1 MKLKKII
8 KKIYK
13 HIIKFLK
20 KNRNIIFMALPF
32 LVMDITIRLLGNKI
46 NFYPVYKII
55 PNLFTLLW
63 TTFFITISLSVRK
76 KLSKLVYSIFFFVS
90 FSFFLTNG
98 IYYSMTSSYF
108 DFSLLGMASEGS
120 GYIID
125 AIKTGNKIIY
135 LMAIVVILLYI
146 LARKYFKEKKR
157 VTANYKRILQ
167 ILVIFAV
174 IHALIPLLYGKSNS
188 TLTWNT
194 WSNPR
199 DIYNNFNDNNKS
211 MRISGLYEYTTR
223 NFYITY
229 LKAKKANNVK
239 ELEFLNEVY
248 SIEEPPYQ
256 TNYTGMFEGKN
267 VIYLQL
273 EGIDEWLLDE
283 ETMPTLYNMK
293 NNALNFINH
302 YSYYNGGGSTF
313 NSEFAVNTGFLTP
326 VSYNQNAYTFSR
338 NNFDY
343 SMARL
348 FKKKG
353 YSVNAFHMNTKEYY
367 SRGANYDNWGYDNY
381 YGLKDQDT
389 YTDNSYILDREL
401 ILNEKFS
408 ELLFPTDKPFVDY
421 IISYSNHMPF
431 TNTKGVCQLLLE
443 KQKEEILAS
452 DPNAVIEEKT
462 YTEEECS
469 RLQAR
474 ETDNM
479 INLLITKLR
488 DNNLLEN
495 TVIVAFA
502 DHYLYTLTDQNIL
515 AQYKETD
522 NNLINHT
529 PFLIWKD
536 GMKKQTIK
544 EVTSQLNILPT
555 TINLFGL
562 EYHPNYYIGSDALNP
577 DYKGYVFFPDYSW
590 YDGNVYVEGGVVTNG
605 KEIEPTAL
613 EEKNHYINYVIKKN
627 DLTLKYNYF
636 KYINQNHE

>member
-20 KNRNIIFMALPF
+20 KNKNIIFMALPF

-46 NFYPVYKII
+46 NFYPVYEII

-146 LARKYFKEKKR
+146 LARKYFKEKTR

-283 ETMPTLYNMK
+283 ETMPTLYNMQ

-605 KEIEPTAL
+605 KEIDPTAL

>member
-1 MKLKKII
+1 
-8 KKIYK
+8 
-13 HIIKFLK
+13 
-20 KNRNIIFMALPF
+20 MALPF

-76 KLSKLVYSIFFFVS
+76 KLSKLVYSIFFFIS
-90 FSFFLTNG
+90 FGFFITNG

-120 GYIID
+120 SYIID

-146 LARKYFKEKKR
+146 LARKYFKEKTR

-167 ILVIFAV
+167 ILVIFTI

-248 SIEEPPYQ
+248 SIEETPYQ
-256 TNYTGMFEGKN
+256 TSYTGMFEGKN

-283 ETMPTLYNMK
+283 ETMPTLYSMQ
-293 NNALNFINH
+293 NNAINFINH

-343 SMARL
+343 SLAKL

-389 YTDNSYILDREL
+389 YTDNTYILDREL

-408 ELLFPTDKPFVDY
+408 ELLFPTDTPFVDY

-443 KQKEEILAS
+443 KQKEEILAN

-469 RLQAR
+469 RLQAH

-536 GMKKQTIK
+536 GMKKQTVK

-562 EYHPNYYIGSDALNP
+562 EYHPNYYIGTDALNP
-577 DYKGYVFFPDYSW
+577 DYKGYTFFPDYSW

-605 KEIEPTAL
+605 KEIDPTVL

>member
-1 MKLKKII
+1 
-8 KKIYK
+8 
-13 HIIKFLK
+13 
-20 KNRNIIFMALPF
+20 MALPF

-46 NFYPVYKII
+46 NFYPVYEII

-146 LARKYFKEKKR
+146 LARKYFKEKTR

-283 ETMPTLYNMK
+283 ETMPTLYNMQ

-536 GMKKQTIK
+536 GMKKQTVK

-605 KEIEPTAL
+605 KEIDPTAL

-636 KYINQNHE
+636 KYINQDHK

>member
-1 MKLKKII
+1 
-8 KKIYK
+8 
-13 HIIKFLK
+13 
-20 KNRNIIFMALPF
+20 MALPF

-46 NFYPVYKII
+46 NFYPVYEII

-146 LARKYFKEKKR
+146 LARKYFKEKTR

-283 ETMPTLYNMK
+283 ETMPTLYNMQ

-605 KEIEPTAL
+605 KEIDPTAL

-636 KYINQNHE
+636 KYINQDHK

>member
-1 MKLKKII
+1 
-8 KKIYK
+8 
-13 HIIKFLK
+13 
-20 KNRNIIFMALPF
+20 MALPF

-627 DLTLKYNYF
+627 DLNLNYNYF

>member
-1 MKLKKII
+1 
-8 KKIYK
+8 
-13 HIIKFLK
+13 
-20 KNRNIIFMALPF
+20 MALPF

-46 NFYPVYKII
+46 NFYPVYEII

-146 LARKYFKEKKR
+146 LARKYFKEKTR

-283 ETMPTLYNMK
+283 ETMPTLYNMQ

-443 KQKEEILAS
+443 KQKEEILAN

>member
-1 MKLKKII
+1 
-8 KKIYK
+8 
-13 HIIKFLK
+13 
-20 KNRNIIFMALPF
+20 MAIRL

-46 NFYPVYKII
+46 NFYPVYEII

-146 LARKYFKEKKR
+146 LARKYFKEKTR

-283 ETMPTLYNMK
+283 ETMPTLYNMQ

>member
-1 MKLKKII
+1 
-8 KKIYK
+8 
-13 HIIKFLK
+13 
-20 KNRNIIFMALPF
+20 MALPF

-120 GYIID
+120 SYIID

-146 LARKYFKEKKR
+146 LARKYFKEKTR

-167 ILVIFAV
+167 ILVIFAI
-174 IHALIPLLYGKSNS
+174 IHTLIPLLYGKSNS

-248 SIEEPPYQ
+248 SIEESPYQ

-267 VIYLQL
+267 IIYLQL

-283 ETMPTLYNMK
+283 ETMPTLYNMQ
-293 NNALNFINH
+293 NNAINFINH

-401 ILNEKFS
+401 ILNEKFA
-408 ELLFPTDKPFVDY
+408 ELLFPTDTPFVDY

-443 KQKEEILAS
+443 KQKEEILAN

-488 DNNLLEN
+488 ENNLLEN
-495 TVIVAFA
+495 TIIVAFA

-605 KEIEPTAL
+605 KEIDPTAL

-636 KYINQNHE
+636 KYLNQDHK

>member
-1 MKLKKII
+1 
-8 KKIYK
+8 
-13 HIIKFLK
+13 
-20 KNRNIIFMALPF
+20 MALPF

-76 KLSKLVYSIFFFVS
+76 KLSKLVYSIFFFIS
-90 FSFFLTNG
+90 FGFFLTNG

-120 GYIID
+120 SYIID

-146 LARKYFKEKKR
+146 LARKYFKEKTR

-167 ILVIFAV
+167 ILVIFTI

-248 SIEEPPYQ
+248 SIEETPYQ
-256 TNYTGMFEGKN
+256 TSYTGMFEGKN

-283 ETMPTLYNMK
+283 ETMPTLYSMQ
-293 NNALNFINH
+293 NNAINFINH

-343 SMARL
+343 SLAKL

-389 YTDNSYILDREL
+389 YTDNTYILDREL

-408 ELLFPTDKPFVDY
+408 ELLFPTDTPFVDY

-443 KQKEEILAS
+443 KQKEEILAN

-469 RLQAR
+469 RLQAH

-515 AQYKETD
+515 AQYKETN

-536 GMKKQTIK
+536 GMKKQTVK

-562 EYHPNYYIGSDALNP
+562 EYHPNYYIGTDALNP
-577 DYKGYVFFPDYSW
+577 DYKGYTFFPDYSW

-605 KEIEPTAL
+605 KEIDPTAL

>member
-108 DFSLLGMASEGS
+108 DFSLLGMESEGS

>member
-1 MKLKKII
+1 
-8 KKIYK
+8 
-13 HIIKFLK
+13 
-20 KNRNIIFMALPF
+20 
-32 LVMDITIRLLGNKI
+32 
-46 NFYPVYKII
+46 
-55 PNLFTLLW
+55 
-63 TTFFITISLSVRK
+63 
-76 KLSKLVYSIFFFVS
+76 
-90 FSFFLTNG
+90 
-98 IYYSMTSSYF
+98 MTSSYF

-120 GYIID
+120 SYIID

-135 LMAIVVILLYI
+135 LMAIVAILLYV
-146 LARKYFKEKKR
+146 LARKYFKEKTR
-157 VTANYKRILQ
+157 ITANYKRILQ
-167 ILVIFAV
+167 ILVIFTI

-248 SIEEPPYQ
+248 SIEETPYQ
-256 TNYTGMFEGKN
+256 TSYTGMFEGKN

-283 ETMPTLYNMK
+283 ETMPTLYSMQ
-293 NNALNFINH
+293 NNAINFINH

-343 SMARL
+343 SLAKL

-408 ELLFPTDKPFVDY
+408 ELLFPTDTPFVDY

-443 KQKEEILAS
+443 KQKEEILAN

-469 RLQAR
+469 RLQAH

-536 GMKKQTIK
+536 GMKKQTVK

-562 EYHPNYYIGSDALNP
+562 EYHPNYYIGTDALNP

-605 KEIEPTAL
+605 KEIDPTVL

>member
-1 MKLKKII
+1 
-8 KKIYK
+8 
-13 HIIKFLK
+13 
-20 KNRNIIFMALPF
+20 MALPF

-46 NFYPVYKII
+46 NFYPVYEII

-146 LARKYFKEKKR
+146 LARKYFKEKTR

-167 ILVIFAV
+167 ILVIFAI

-283 ETMPTLYNMK
+283 ETMPTLYNMQ

-605 KEIEPTAL
+605 KEIDPTAL

-636 KYINQNHE
+636 KYINQDHK

>member
-1 MKLKKII
+1 
-8 KKIYK
+8 
-13 HIIKFLK
+13 
-20 KNRNIIFMALPF
+20 MALPF
-32 LVMDITIRLLGNKI
+32 IVMDITIRLLGNKI
-46 NFYPVYKII
+46 NFYPVYKLI

-63 TTFFITISLSVRK
+63 TSLFITISLSVRK
-76 KLSKLVYSIFFFVS
+76 KLSKLVYSIFFFIS
-90 FSFFLTNG
+90 FAFFLTNG

-120 GYIID
+120 SYIID

-135 LMAIVVILLYI
+135 LMAVVVLLLYI
-146 LARKYFKEKKR
+146 LARKYFKEKTR
-157 VTANYKRILQ
+157 VSANYKTILQ
-167 ILVIFAV
+167 ILVIFIV

-239 ELEFLNEVY
+239 ELEFLNEAY
-248 SIEEPPYQ
+248 SIEETPYE
-256 TNYTGMFEGKN
+256 TSYTGMFEGKN

-283 ETMPTLYNMK
+283 NTMPTLYNMQ
-293 NNALNFINH
+293 NNAINFTNH

-343 SMARL
+343 SMAKL

-408 ELLFPTDKPFVDY
+408 ELLFPTDTPFVDY

-443 KQKEEILAS
+443 KEKEEILAA
-452 DPNAVIEEKT
+452 DPNAVIEEKD

-469 RLQAR
+469 RIQAH

-488 DNNLLEN
+488 EKNLLDN

-577 DYKGYVFFPDYSW
+577 DYNGYVFFSDYSW

-605 KEIEPTAL
+605 KDIDPAAL

>member
-20 KNRNIIFMALPF
+20 KNKNIIFMALPF

-46 NFYPVYKII
+46 NFYPVYEII

-146 LARKYFKEKKR
+146 LARKYFKEKTR

-283 ETMPTLYNMK
+283 ETMPTLYNMQ

-605 KEIEPTAL
+605 KEIEPTAI

>member
-1 MKLKKII
+1 
-8 KKIYK
+8 
-13 HIIKFLK
+13 
-20 KNRNIIFMALPF
+20 MALPF

-46 NFYPVYKII
+46 NFYPVYEII

-146 LARKYFKEKKR
+146 LARKYFKEKTR

-283 ETMPTLYNMK
+283 ETMPTLYNMQ

-452 DPNAVIEEKT
+452 DPNAVIEEKN

-605 KEIEPTAL
+605 KEIEPTAI

>member
-1 MKLKKII
+1 
-8 KKIYK
+8 
-13 HIIKFLK
+13 
-20 KNRNIIFMALPF
+20 MALPF

-120 GYIID
+120 SYIID

-146 LARKYFKEKKR
+146 LARKYFKEKTR

-167 ILVIFAV
+167 ILVIFAI
-174 IHALIPLLYGKSNS
+174 IHTLIPLLYGKSNS

-248 SIEEPPYQ
+248 SIEESPYQ

-267 VIYLQL
+267 IIYLQL

-283 ETMPTLYNMK
+283 ETMPTLYNMQ
-293 NNALNFINH
+293 NNAINFINH

-401 ILNEKFS
+401 ILNEKFA
-408 ELLFPTDKPFVDY
+408 ELLFPTDTPFVDY

-443 KQKEEILAS
+443 KQKEEILAN

-488 DNNLLEN
+488 ENNLLEN

-536 GMKKQTIK
+536 GIKKQTIK

-605 KEIEPTAL
+605 KEIDPTAL

-636 KYINQNHE
+636 KYINQDHK

>member
-1 MKLKKII
+1 
-8 KKIYK
+8 
-13 HIIKFLK
+13 
-20 KNRNIIFMALPF
+20 MALPF
-32 LVMDITIRLLGNKI
+32 IVMDITIRLLGNKI
-46 NFYPVYKII
+46 NFYPVYKLI

-90 FSFFLTNG
+90 FGFFLTNG

-120 GYIID
+120 SYIID

-146 LARKYFKEKKR
+146 LARKYFKEKTR
-157 VTANYKRILQ
+157 VTANYKTILQ
-167 ILVIFAV
+167 ILVIFAI

-248 SIEEPPYQ
+248 SIEETPYQ
-256 TNYTGMFEGKN
+256 TSYTGMFEGKN

-283 ETMPTLYNMK
+283 ETMPTLYSMQ
-293 NNALNFINH
+293 NNAINFTNH

-343 SMARL
+343 SMAKL

-401 ILNEKFS
+401 IQNEKFS
-408 ELLFPTDKPFVDY
+408 ELLFPTDTPFVDY

-469 RLQAR
+469 RMQAH

-479 INLLITKLR
+479 INLLIAKLR
-488 DNNLLEN
+488 DNNLLDN

-536 GMKKQTIK
+536 GMKKQTVK

-577 DYKGYVFFPDYSW
+577 DYKGYVFFSDYSW

-605 KEIEPTAL
+605 KEIDPTAL

>member
-1 MKLKKII
+1 
-8 KKIYK
+8 
-13 HIIKFLK
+13 
-20 KNRNIIFMALPF
+20 MALPF

-146 LARKYFKEKKR
+146 LARKYFKEKTR

-167 ILVIFAV
+167 ILVIFAI

-283 ETMPTLYNMK
+283 ETMPTLYNMQ

>member
-1 MKLKKII
+1 
-8 KKIYK
+8 
-13 HIIKFLK
+13 
-20 KNRNIIFMALPF
+20 MALPF

-46 NFYPVYKII
+46 NFYPVYEII

-146 LARKYFKEKKR
+146 LARKYFKEKTR

-167 ILVIFAV
+167 ILVIFAI

-283 ETMPTLYNMK
+283 ETMPTLYNMQ

-555 TINLFGL
+555 TLNLFGL

-605 KEIEPTAL
+605 KEIDPTAL

-636 KYINQNHE
+636 KYINQDHK

>member
-1 MKLKKII
+1 
-8 KKIYK
+8 
-13 HIIKFLK
+13 
-20 KNRNIIFMALPF
+20 MALPF

-63 TTFFITISLSVRK
+63 TTFFITVSLSVRK

-120 GYIID
+120 SYIID

-146 LARKYFKEKKR
+146 LARKYFKEKTR

-167 ILVIFAV
+167 ILVIFAI
-174 IHALIPLLYGKSNS
+174 IHTLIPLLYGKSNS

-248 SIEEPPYQ
+248 SIEESPYQ

-283 ETMPTLYNMK
+283 ETMPTLYNMQ
-293 NNALNFINH
+293 NNAINFINH

-401 ILNEKFS
+401 ILNEKFA
-408 ELLFPTDKPFVDY
+408 ELLFPTDTPFVDY

-488 DNNLLEN
+488 ENNLLEN

-605 KEIEPTAL
+605 KEIDPTAL

-636 KYINQNHE
+636 KYINQDHK

>member
-1 MKLKKII
+1 
-8 KKIYK
+8 
-13 HIIKFLK
+13 
-20 KNRNIIFMALPF
+20 MALPF

-46 NFYPVYKII
+46 NFYPVYEII

-146 LARKYFKEKKR
+146 LARKYFKEKTR

-283 ETMPTLYNMK
+283 ETMPTLYNMQ
-293 NNALNFINH
+293 NNAINFINH

-555 TINLFGL
+555 TLNLFGL

-636 KYINQNHE
+636 KYINQDHK

>member
-1 MKLKKII
+1 
-8 KKIYK
+8 
-13 HIIKFLK
+13 
-20 KNRNIIFMALPF
+20 MALPF

-522 NNLINHT
+522 NNIINHT

>member
-1 MKLKKII
+1 
-8 KKIYK
+8 
-13 HIIKFLK
+13 
-20 KNRNIIFMALPF
+20 MALPF

-283 ETMPTLYNMK
+283 ETMPTLYNMQ

-515 AQYKETD
+515 AQYKEID

>member
-1 MKLKKII
+1 
-8 KKIYK
+8 
-13 HIIKFLK
+13 
-20 KNRNIIFMALPF
+20 MALPF

-46 NFYPVYKII
+46 NFYPVYRII

-63 TTFFITISLSVRK
+63 TTFFIIISLSVRK

-90 FSFFLTNG
+90 FGFFITNG

-120 GYIID
+120 SYIID

-146 LARKYFKEKKR
+146 LARKYFKEKTR

-167 ILVIFAV
+167 ILVIFTI

-248 SIEEPPYQ
+248 SIEETPYQ
-256 TNYTGMFEGKN
+256 TSYTGMFEGKN

-283 ETMPTLYNMK
+283 ETMPTLYSMQ
-293 NNALNFINH
+293 NNAINFINH

-343 SMARL
+343 SLAKL

-408 ELLFPTDKPFVDY
+408 ELLFPTDTPFVDY

-443 KQKEEILAS
+443 KQKEEILAN

-469 RLQAR
+469 RLQAH

-536 GMKKQTIK
+536 GMKKQTVK

-562 EYHPNYYIGSDALNP
+562 EYHPNYYIGTDALNP
-577 DYKGYVFFPDYSW
+577 DYKGYTFFPDYSW

-605 KEIEPTAL
+605 KEIDPTVL

>member
-1 MKLKKII
+1 
-8 KKIYK
+8 
-13 HIIKFLK
+13 
-20 KNRNIIFMALPF
+20 MALPF

-46 NFYPVYKII
+46 NFYPVYKIV

-90 FSFFLTNG
+90 FCFFLTNG

-283 ETMPTLYNMK
+283 ETMPTLYNMQ

>member
-1 MKLKKII
+1 
-8 KKIYK
+8 
-13 HIIKFLK
+13 
-20 KNRNIIFMALPF
+20 MALPF

-46 NFYPVYKII
+46 NFYPVYEII

-76 KLSKLVYSIFFFVS
+76 KLSKLVYSIFFFAS

-146 LARKYFKEKKR
+146 LARKYFKEKTR

-283 ETMPTLYNMK
+283 ETMPTLYNMQ

>member
-1 MKLKKII
+1 
-8 KKIYK
+8 
-13 HIIKFLK
+13 
-20 KNRNIIFMALPF
+20 MALPF

-283 ETMPTLYNMK
+283 ETMPTLYNMQ

>member
-1 MKLKKII
+1 
-8 KKIYK
+8 
-13 HIIKFLK
+13 
-20 KNRNIIFMALPF
+20 MALPF

-199 DIYNNFNDNNKS
+199 DIFNNFNDNNKS

>member
-8 KKIYK
+8 KKVYK
-13 HIIKFLK
+13 YIIKFLK
-20 KNRNIIFMALPF
+20 KNRSIIFMALPF

-46 NFYPVYKII
+46 NFYPVYRII

-90 FSFFLTNG
+90 FGFFLTNG

-120 GYIID
+120 SYIID

-135 LMAIVVILLYI
+135 LMAIVAILLYV
-146 LARKYFKEKKR
+146 LARKYFKEKTR
-157 VTANYKRILQ
+157 ITANYKRILQ
-167 ILVIFAV
+167 ILVIFTI

-248 SIEEPPYQ
+248 SIEETPYQ
-256 TNYTGMFEGKN
+256 TSYTGMFEGKN

-283 ETMPTLYNMK
+283 ETMPTLYSMQ
-293 NNALNFINH
+293 NNAINFINH

-343 SMARL
+343 SLAKL

-408 ELLFPTDKPFVDY
+408 ELLFPTDTPFVDY

-443 KQKEEILAS
+443 KQKEEILAN

-469 RLQAR
+469 RLQAH

-605 KEIEPTAL
+605 KEIEPTAI

>member
-1 MKLKKII
+1 
-8 KKIYK
+8 
-13 HIIKFLK
+13 
-20 KNRNIIFMALPF
+20 MALPF

-63 TTFFITISLSVRK
+63 TTFFITVSLSVRK

-120 GYIID
+120 SYIID

-146 LARKYFKEKKR
+146 LARKYFKEKTR

-167 ILVIFAV
+167 ILVIFAI
-174 IHALIPLLYGKSNS
+174 IHTLIPLLYGKSNS

-248 SIEEPPYQ
+248 SIEESPYQ

-267 VIYLQL
+267 IIYLQL

-283 ETMPTLYNMK
+283 ETMPTLYNMQ
-293 NNALNFINH
+293 NNAINFINH

-408 ELLFPTDKPFVDY
+408 ELLFPTDTPFVDY

-443 KQKEEILAS
+443 KQKEEILAN

-488 DNNLLEN
+488 ENNLLEN

-605 KEIEPTAL
+605 KEIDPTAL

-636 KYINQNHE
+636 KYINQDHK

>member
-1 MKLKKII
+1 
-8 KKIYK
+8 
-13 HIIKFLK
+13 
-20 KNRNIIFMALPF
+20 MALPF

-146 LARKYFKEKKR
+146 LARKYFKEKTR

-229 LKAKKANNVK
+229 LKAKKANNIK

-283 ETMPTLYNMK
+283 ETMPTLYNMQ

>member
-1 MKLKKII
+1 
-8 KKIYK
+8 
-13 HIIKFLK
+13 
-20 KNRNIIFMALPF
+20 MALPF

-283 ETMPTLYNMK
+283 ETMPTLYNMQ

-353 YSVNAFHMNTKEYY
+353 YSINAFHMNTKEYY

-515 AQYKETD
+515 AQYKEID

>member
-20 KNRNIIFMALPF
+20 KNKNIIFMALPF

-46 NFYPVYKII
+46 NFYPVYEII

-146 LARKYFKEKKR
+146 LARKYFKEKTR

-283 ETMPTLYNMK
+283 ETMPTLYNMQ

-590 YDGNVYVEGGVVTNG
+590 YDGNVYVEGGIVTNG

>member
-8 KKIYK
+8 KKAYK
-13 HIIKFLK
+13 RVIKFLN
-20 KNRNIIFMALPF
+20 KNKSIIIMALPF
-32 LVMDITIRLLGNKI
+32 IVMDITIRLLGNKI
-46 NFYPVYKII
+46 NFYPVYKLI

-90 FSFFLTNG
+90 FGFFLTNG

-120 GYIID
+120 SYIID

-146 LARKYFKEKKR
+146 LARKYFKEKTR
-157 VTANYKRILQ
+157 VTANYKTILQ
-167 ILVIFAV
+167 ILVIFAI

-248 SIEEPPYQ
+248 SIEETPYQ
-256 TNYTGMFEGKN
+256 TSYTGMFEGKN

-283 ETMPTLYNMK
+283 ETMPTLYSMQ
-293 NNALNFINH
+293 NNAINFTNH

-343 SMARL
+343 SMAKL

-401 ILNEKFS
+401 IQNEKFS
-408 ELLFPTDKPFVDY
+408 ELLFPTDTPFVDY

-469 RLQAR
+469 RMQAH

-488 DNNLLEN
+488 DNNLLDN

-536 GMKKQTIK
+536 GMKKVSIK

-562 EYHPNYYIGSDALNP
+562 EYHPNYYIGTDALNP

-605 KEIEPTAL
+605 KEIDPTAL

>member
-1 MKLKKII
+1 
-8 KKIYK
+8 
-13 HIIKFLK
+13 
-20 KNRNIIFMALPF
+20 MALPF

-120 GYIID
+120 SYIID

-146 LARKYFKEKKR
+146 LARKYFKEKTR

-174 IHALIPLLYGKSNS
+174 IHTLIPLLYGKSNS

-248 SIEEPPYQ
+248 SIEESPYQ

-283 ETMPTLYNMK
+283 ETMPTLYNMQ
-293 NNALNFINH
+293 NNAINFINH

-401 ILNEKFS
+401 ILNEKFA
-408 ELLFPTDKPFVDY
+408 ELLFPTDTPFVDY

-443 KQKEEILAS
+443 KQKEEILAN

-488 DNNLLEN
+488 ENNLLEN

-555 TINLFGL
+555 TLNLFGL

-605 KEIEPTAL
+605 KEIDPTAL

-636 KYINQNHE
+636 KYINQDHK

>member
-1 MKLKKII
+1 
-8 KKIYK
+8 
-13 HIIKFLK
+13 
-20 KNRNIIFMALPF
+20 MALPF

-46 NFYPVYKII
+46 NFYPVYEII

-146 LARKYFKEKKR
+146 LARKYFKEKTR

-167 ILVIFAV
+167 ILVIFAI

-256 TNYTGMFEGKN
+256 TNYTSMFEGKN

-283 ETMPTLYNMK
+283 ETMPTLYNMQ

>member
-1 MKLKKII
+1 
-8 KKIYK
+8 
-13 HIIKFLK
+13 
-20 KNRNIIFMALPF
+20 MALPF

-46 NFYPVYKII
+46 NFYPVYEII

-146 LARKYFKEKKR
+146 LARKYFKEKTR

-283 ETMPTLYNMK
+283 ETMPTLYNMQ

-555 TINLFGL
+555 TLNLFGL

-605 KEIEPTAL
+605 KEIDPTAL

-636 KYINQNHE
+636 KYINQDHK